1 MHQKYEYVK
10 DIKARIDLLLLQ
22 LREGRYTS
30 LDTYINNLALL
41 KVAYR
46 EFEPLTSDP
55 DFLFWLQQKDPT
67 FLLEIALTGRV
78 LMALQNFFRL
88 ASSENE

>member
-22 LREGRYTS
+22 LSEGRYIS

-46 EFEPLTSDP
+46 ELEPLTSDP

>member
-22 LREGRYTS
+22 LSEGRYTS

-46 EFEPLTSDP
+46 ELEPLTSDP
-55 DFLFWLQQKDPT
+55 DFLLWLQQKDPT

>member
-1 MHQKYEYVK
+1 MHQKYEHVK

-22 LREGRYTS
+22 LSEGRYTS

-41 KVAYR
+41 KVAYC
-46 EFEPLTSDP
+46 ELEPLTSDP

>member
-22 LREGRYTS
+22 LSEGRYTS

-41 KVAYR
+41 KGAYR
-46 EFEPLTSDP
+46 ELEPLTSDP
-55 DFLFWLQQKDPT
+55 DFQFWLQQKDPT